1 MKNKMLVFTSSIL
14 IFLIILF
21 WGKNIYFKN
30 IITKQLSTSFK
41 QEVTIKKANFSFFN
55 NSFELKNL
63 SLIEYNISIENVE
76 CKMDFKTFFKSKNN
90 FTISNLTLN
99 GISFNNNLISSPLT
113 NTNNSNEKTTEF
125 LKEIDDKIQ
134 FDKNLSK
141 FFSSSFN
148 KDNFSKTLS
157 NNLINFLI
165 QNTDYIDVIIQKEIN
180 IQFKEQI
187 NNFSK
192 KTKDLLLKI
201 KNHNNL
207 EKNTNI
213 FIENISFSGKISK
226 IDFNGSFKDFNT
238 NLSKNI
244 SLPLNIFLSHENGS
258 GKVYGDINTNT
269 LVGNIYVSLSNFNV
283 HSFYKVNN
291 YISNGTL
298 SSEQLISISGETLKI
313 DGTTIIDNIKLNKDF
328 ILNSHKLDDIKKNI
342 LEELIKLTE
351 NNYHTLSITNHFS
364 NNTDIVTIKT
374 SIPNEVKRTLIN
386 NRELFSVFLENQLK
400 NKYENNLKEKK
411 NRIKNFFKNIF

>member
-1 MKNKMLVFTSSIL
+1 MKNKMLVIISSIL

-21 WGKNIYFKN
+21 FGKNIYFKN

-63 SLIEYNISIENVE
+63 SLIEYNISIEKIE

-90 FTISNLTLN
+90 FTINNLTLN

-313 DGTTIIDNIKLNKDF
+313 DRTTIIDNIKLNKDF
-328 ILNSHKLDDIKKNI
+328 ILNSPKLDNIKKNI

>member
-1 MKNKMLVFTSSIL
+1 MKNKMLVFISSIL
-14 IFLIILF
+14 IFLTILF
-21 WGKNIYFKN
+21 FGKNIYFKN

-63 SLIEYNISIENVE
+63 SLIEYNISIEKVE
-76 CKMDFKTFFKSKNN
+76 CEMDFKAFFKSKNN
-90 FTISNLTLN
+90 FTINNLNLI
-99 GISFNNNLISSPLT
+99 GISFNNNLISPPST
-113 NTNNSNEKTTEF
+113 DINNSNEKTIEF

-180 IQFKEQI
+180 IQFKEQV

-192 KTKDLLLKI
+192 KTKDILLKI
-201 KNHNNL
+201 KNNNSL
-207 EKNTNI
+207 KNNKNI
-213 FIENISFSGKISK
+213 FIENISFSGTISK

-238 NLSKNI
+238 DLSKNI
-244 SLPLNIFLSHENGS
+244 SLPLNIFLSHENGN

-269 LVGNIYVSLSNFNV
+269 LVANIYVSLSNFGV

-291 YISNGTL
+291 YISNGIL

-313 DGTTIIDNIKLNKDF
+313 DGTTIIDNIELNKDF
-328 ILNSHKLDDIKKNI
+328 ILSSPKLDDIKKNI

-351 NNYHTLSITNHFS
+351 SNYHTLSITNHFS
-364 NNTDIVTIKT
+364 NNVDIVTIKT

-386 NRELFSVFLENQLK
+386 NRELFNTFLENQLK